1 MNSDQIN
8 QILSKGEGKRIEY
21 KESKNALPSDL
32 YDSIVSL
39 ANTEGGT
46 VILGADNDGNTTG
59 INPENTVQFI
69 SDIATALNSPD
80 CVSPSLFLAPESIEH
95 TDVNIIIIDVHRS
108 SVLHNHAGR
117 IYWRDGD
124 ADLDITDDQSKIS
137 ELYFQKRN
145 SFSEAI
151 IYPALNIEDLSDN
164 LFQQAKAIIRGLN
177 ANHPWLSISFEQL
190 LREASLFVKDFHTG
204 KEGLTLGAALIFG
217 EDSVIQNILPAYKVE
232 AMVRRDNVDRW
243 DDRITLRTNLIHTY
257 QKLLEFI
264 RKHLPE
270 KFYMEKGQRKDLREA
285 IFREVIGNL
294 IVHREYTDARSSD
307 LIITQKDVVT
317 TNPNNPIFHG
327 PLDPKRF
334 TPYPKNPNIRKFFT
348 AFGWTDE
355 IGSGVRNTNKY
366 LKHYVPGAEPLF
378 VENELFRIQIPM
390 IFVTLAIFFQP
401 LHNWLDLPTESQ
413 SHLENGLQHI
423 QLDSAFESIGFSE
436 LILHL
441 VPSWNEKGTKLP
453 ELKWPDK
460 QILTKA
466 DIKKV
471 PGWNKKGTR
480 LMHKKIVY
488 LIKILILTSKPLELD
503 KIMTWID
510 YKNRKSFRDN
520 YLFPLQKVGFLTL
533 TIPENPSDPNQK
545 YSITEK
551 GKLFLARLDF

>member
-46 VILGADNDGNTTG
+46 VILGADNDGNVTG
-59 INPENTVQFI
+59 INPEKTAQFI

-95 TDVNIIIIDVHRS
+95 ADGNIIIIDVHRS

-124 ADLDITDDQSKIS
+124 ADLDITEDQSKIS

-151 IYPALNIEDLSDN
+151 IYPALKIEDLSDD
-164 LFQQAKAIIRGLN
+164 LFQEAKSIIRGVN
-177 ANHPWLSISFEQL
+177 ANHPWLYIPFEQL
-190 LREASLFVKDFHTG
+190 LREASLFIKDFHSG
-204 KEGLTLGAALIFG
+204 KEGLTLSAALIFG
-217 EDSVIQNILPAYKVE
+217 KDTVIQNILPAYKVE
-232 AMVRRDNVDRW
+232 AMVRRENVDRW

-257 QKLLEFI
+257 QKLMEFI

-270 KFYMEKGQRKDLREA
+270 KFYMEKGQRKDLRET

-294 IVHREYTDARSSD
+294 VVHREYTDARSSD

-317 TNPNNPIFHG
+317 TNPNNPVFHG
-327 PLDPKRF
+327 PLDPNRF

-366 LKHYVPGAEPLF
+366 LKYYISGAEPLF

-390 IFVTLAIFFQP
+390 IFVTLAKFSQP
-401 LHNWLDLPTESQ
+401 LQNWLDLPTESK
-413 SHLENGLQHI
+413 SHLEKGLQHI
-423 QLDSAFESIGFSE
+423 QLDSALEQFDFSN

-441 VPSWNEKGTKLP
+441 VPSWNEKGAKLQK
-453 ELKWPDK
+453 LKWPNK
-460 QILTKA
+460 QALTA
-466 DIKKV
+466 ESVKKV
-471 PGWNKKGTR
+471 PSWKQKGAK
-480 LMHKKIVY
+480 LIHKKVHYFISILTLCSLPIGIDEMMKYLQYTKRQSFREIY
-488 LIKILILTSKPLELD
+488 LI
-503 KIMTWID
+503 
-510 YKNRKSFRDN
+510 
-520 YLFPLQKVGFLTL
+520 PLQQVEFIAM
-533 TIPENPSDPNQK
+533 TIPDKPRDPNQK
-545 YSITEK
+545 YTITEK
-551 GKLFLARLDF
+551 GKLFLTGRDF